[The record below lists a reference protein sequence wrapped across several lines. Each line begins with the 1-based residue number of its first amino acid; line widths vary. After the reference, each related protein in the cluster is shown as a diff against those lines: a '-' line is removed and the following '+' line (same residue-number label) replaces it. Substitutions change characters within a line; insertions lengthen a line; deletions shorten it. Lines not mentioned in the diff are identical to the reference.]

1 MTTLTGTATP
11 IEVEQRLT
19 HGIPAGK
26 LPQPYTPPI
35 LDRQARTVSILLGR
49 DHDLTDLHTWIA
61 WLGAGKLAVRV
72 KSSRLAPGHIV
83 RETSA
88 VATWRGW
95 DHTVTWVEVL
105 AADTVRKH
113 VAGVS

>member
-1 MTTLTGTATP
+1 MSTLTGTATP

-35 LDRQARTVSILLGR
+35 LDREWRTVSILLGHN
-49 DHDLTDLHTWIA
+49 HDLTDLHTWIA

-72 KSSRLAPGHIV
+72 KPSRLAPGHIV

-88 VATWRGW
+88 VAVWRGW
-95 DHTVTWVEVL
+95 TITVTWVQVL
-105 AADTVRKH
+105 AADTVREH
-113 VAGVS
+113 VAGVA